1 MFYFERRARR
11 SSLLVEAQACA
22 PTCVGREHG
31 TELLQLARFSLSSR
45 SDIAR
50 ARVNCM
56 LVAAS
61 RINARR
67 VFRTYVRYHTP
78 SSGFVSV
85 KRLALNEFS
94 PFQCDNTMLYPCNN
108 DRRGRQPPWFTCKRR
123 HKNATVLCHVGQL
136 LSSTVIVNCH
146 ADCRTGA
153 SYTVPYAQPSTSV
166 TGRDRHKMCLG
177 LSNSVL

>member
-1 MFYFERRARR
+1 MFYVERRARR

-61 RINARR
+61 RINACQEGIPYL
-67 VFRTYVRYHTP
+67 RT
-78 SSGFVSV
+78 VS
-85 KRLALNEFS
+85 
-94 PFQCDNTMLYPCNN
+94 
-108 DRRGRQPPWFTCKRR
+108 
-123 HKNATVLCHVGQL
+123 
-136 LSSTVIVNCH
+136 
-146 ADCRTGA
+146 
-153 SYTVPYAQPSTSV
+153 YAQ
-166 TGRDRHKMCLG
+166 LG
-177 LSNSVL
+177 LR